1 LGNCSYKS
9 SAVPICF
16 KSFGRLAAP
25 GGLHDIEG
33 VSKAE
38 HEVPQGI
45 ITSFVQVIQVGALAE
60 LPELVLE

>member
-1 LGNCSYKS
+1 MLE
-9 SAVPICF
+9 
-16 KSFGRLAAP
+16 SFGRLAAP